1 MDFKL
6 FNIALLVKQ
15 DWRLLKNHTSLY
27 FRMMKSFYSLE
38 SLIIHL
44 LHGEVL
50 LKPGMLYDLA
60 HWSRG

>member
-27 FRMMKSFYSLE
+27 FRMMKSLYSLE
-38 SLIIHL
+38 SLI
-44 LHGEVL
+44 VQ
-50 LKPGMLYDLA
+50 LYDLA
-60 HWSRG
+60 HCSTG